1 MKNKQINKII
11 DIVKNYFKSNN
22 TFTKFDI
29 FNSYKLSENND
40 LLNYSIYKRI
50 ITSIIEELIT
60 EYDYKKNDIIKTI
73 YLPIDNYGRIYISSK
88 ITKNLCINNEMLEY
102 VYKYQIN
109 NKILIFPQFEY
120 DSEYN
125 YSILKVN
132 KYNSFHI
139 SLGKNYSLFNN
150 IKLNIYK
157 NKLEIVF

>member
-1 MKNKQINKII
+1 
-11 DIVKNYFKSNN
+11 
-22 TFTKFDI
+22 
-29 FNSYKLSENND
+29 
-40 LLNYSIYKRI
+40 
-50 ITSIIEELIT
+50 
-60 EYDYKKNDIIKTI
+60 
-73 YLPIDNYGRIYISSK
+73 
-88 ITKNLCINNEMLEY
+88 MLEY